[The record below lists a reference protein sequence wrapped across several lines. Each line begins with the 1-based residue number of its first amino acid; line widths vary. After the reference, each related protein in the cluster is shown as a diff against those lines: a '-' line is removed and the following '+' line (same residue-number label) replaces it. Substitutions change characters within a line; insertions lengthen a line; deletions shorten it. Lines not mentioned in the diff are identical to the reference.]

1 MPVAEALIN
10 APEFTVSELSSAL
23 KRTVEDAYGHVRVR
37 GEISGF
43 RGPHSS
49 GHCYFALK
57 DESAKIEAV
66 IWKGVHGRMRFKPQ
80 EGLEVIATGKLT
92 TYPGSSKYQIVI
104 EQIEP
109 AGAGALMALVNERRL
124 RLEAEGLF
132 AGERKQLLPFM
143 PNVIGV
149 VTSPTGAVIRDIRHR
164 IADRFPVHLL
174 VWPVR

>member
-1 MPVAEALIN
+1 MPAEQLAN

-23 KRTVEDAYGHVRVR
+23 KRTVEDTFGHVRVR

-49 GHCYFALK
+49 GRCYFALK

-92 TYPGSSKYQIVI
+92 TYPGSSKYQILI
-104 EQIEP
+104 EAIET
-109 AGAGALMALVNERRL
+109 AGIGAPRALKGQRQ
-124 RLEAEGLF
+124 
-132 AGERKQLLPFM
+132 K
-143 PNVIGV
+143 
-149 VTSPTGAVIRDIRHR
+149 
-164 IADRFPVHLL
+164 
-174 VWPVR
+174 